1 MSESN
6 SDVTDEGKKEHK
18 GDEGESRIIS
28 GTMDIEHKGK
38 GVMSESNSDVTDEGK
53 KEHKGERERA
63 G

>member
-1 MSESN
+1 
-6 SDVTDEGKKEHK
+6 
-18 GDEGESRIIS
+18 
-28 GTMDIEHKGK
+28 MDIEHKGE